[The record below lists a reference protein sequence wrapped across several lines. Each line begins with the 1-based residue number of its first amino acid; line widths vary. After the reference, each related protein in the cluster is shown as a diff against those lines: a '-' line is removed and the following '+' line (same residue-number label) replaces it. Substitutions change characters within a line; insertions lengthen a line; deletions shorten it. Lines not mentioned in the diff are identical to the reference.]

1 MPVSRKS
8 LIKISGMFMKLTLGY
23 ALIAKLVLALSLSGS
38 ANAQTGVVKGKIKE
52 QGGKALEGVLVR
64 ATNVKNK
71 TDQHDTR
78 SDVRG
83 DFEFANL
90 PAGEYSLSFE
100 KQGYRIFTTRKLA
113 VTGGETL
120 KLSQTIEL
128 RREGEPYSVIHGAVL
143 YGAGYS
149 LPHASVTIERIDG
162 GRKFKQEAI
171 SREGG
176 EFAFR
181 LKAEKAKYR
190 ITAHARGFQPTSTEI
205 EIESDEV
212 RNIALTLQQTK

>member
-1 MPVSRKS
+1 
-8 LIKISGMFMKLTLGY
+8 MKLTLRY
-23 ALIAKLVLALSLSGS
+23 ALIAMLVLVISFTGS
-38 ANAQTGVVKGKIKE
+38 ASAQTGIVKGKIKE
-52 QGGKALEGVLVR
+52 QGGKALVGVLVR

-78 SDVRG
+78 SDAKG

-100 KQGYRIFTTRKLA
+100 KQGYKTFITRKLEVA
-113 VTGGETL
+113 GGETF
-120 KLSQTIEL
+120 KLSQAVEL
-128 RREGEPYSVIHGAVL
+128 KREGEPYSVIHGAVL
-143 YGAGYS
+143 YGVGYS
-149 LPHASVTIERIDG
+149 LPNASVTIERIDG
-162 GRKFKQEAI
+162 GRKFKQETV

-190 ITAHARGFQPTSTEI
+190 ITANARGFQPTSI
-205 EIESDEV
+205 EIEVESEEV
-212 RNIALTLQQTK
+212 RNIALTLLQAK